1 MILTHRCVA
10 CRYVYDYIGG
20 NHDQIFKEL
29 LATICTFA
37 VTTLWL
43 GPCEL
48 VYIWSFFNCFGL
60 NFELWVAKLFSFPPL
75 STIEVRNDKANTKAP
90 RHVWA
95 WMKILALNNNLYLI
109 HLKKKINY
117 LVKYFCILTQTQESI
132 NILSSHLVTG
142 YRISSSSMIVYS
154 WYLMSTDFKS
164 LYHTLWKLRNGLRI
178 VCIWSLFPRALLVS
192 LLFPP
197 TPQLVTADFCRSL
210 SLALPEFSSC
220 LKEVLPSH
228 CCQVILRG
236 YYLILFNVVPFII
249 KGSEL
254 AVNK

>member
-90 RHVWA
+90 RHV
-95 WMKILALNNNLYLI
+95 
-109 HLKKKINY
+109 
-117 LVKYFCILTQTQESI
+117 
-132 NILSSHLVTG
+132 
-142 YRISSSSMIVYS
+142 
-154 WYLMSTDFKS
+154 
-164 LYHTLWKLRNGLRI
+164 
-178 VCIWSLFPRALLVS
+178 
-192 LLFPP
+192 
-197 TPQLVTADFCRSL
+197 
-210 SLALPEFSSC
+210 
-220 LKEVLPSH
+220 
-228 CCQVILRG
+228 
-236 YYLILFNVVPFII
+236 
-249 KGSEL
+249 
-254 AVNK
+254 